1 MLTLLNHGR
10 WMALNCVTT
19 MALAI
24 VLTSGEVSPAHVAA
38 SSNPNLRVLTY
49 NVQHLPLEI
58 LNKRGSGAH
67 RVQRQV
73 EKFAHYDIVGLNEVF
88 RHARR
93 RELIDSMKQVW
104 GDDFHAV
111 MPDQDNVTLFG
122 LDSGLLLLT
131 RFPILE
137 SHTLT
142 FGNDSLIRERGPIAD
157 GYAKKGALHARIR
170 YQSLVGQIVDID
182 CFVTHLESVDAS
194 RREAQYLLLAEFIK
208 QHAGSQN
215 PVLLLGDF
223 NTSGVIAEIENRDS
237 AYWRLRGSLISIRSD
252 WSDLGEISAPSR
264 RGTANSDLPSGGD
277 RIDYIFLSNSS
288 RGTSLSP
295 KHVAVQRFPDS
306 LVGFLSDHCAVE
318 AELELK

>member
-1 MLTLLNHGR
+1 LTWFNHGR
-10 WMALNCVTT
+10 CLVLSCAATLTLAL
-19 MALAI
+19 L
-24 VLTSGEVSPAHVAA
+24 LTSGDVAPARVVATA
-38 SSNPNLRVLTY
+38 HANLRVLTY

-58 LNKRGSGAH
+58 LNKRGSGAY

-73 EKFAHYDIVGLNEVF
+73 EKFANYDIVGLNEVF

-93 RELIDSMKQVW
+93 RELIDAMKQVW
-104 GDDFHAV
+104 GDDFHFIA
-111 MPDQDNVTLFG
+111 PNQDDVTLFG

-170 YQSLVGQIVDID
+170 YQSLAGQSVDID

-194 RREAQYLLLAEFIK
+194 RREAQYSLLAEFIK

-237 AYWRLRGSLISIRSD
+237 AYWRLRKSLISIRSD
-252 WSDLGEISAPSR
+252 WADLGEFSDQSR
-264 RGTANSDLPSGGD
+264 RGTANADLPSGGD
-277 RIDYIFLSNSS
+277 RIDYIFLANP
-288 RGTSLSP
+288 SLGISLVP
-295 KHVAVQRFPDS
+295 KRAAVQRFPDP
-306 LVGFLSDHCAVE
+306 LVGFLSDHCGVE
-318 AELELK
+318 AQFELK

>member
-1 MLTLLNHGR
+1 MLTLLNHCR
-10 WMALNCVTT
+10 WMALSCVTT

-49 NVQHLPLEI
+49 NVQHLPLDI

-73 EKFAHYDIVGLNEVF
+73 EKFANYDIIALNEVF

-111 MPDQDNVTLFG
+111 MPDQEDVTVFG

-157 GYAKKGALHARIR
+157 GYAKKGELHARIGYR
-170 YQSLVGQIVDID
+170 SPAGVACDID
-182 CFVTHLESVDAS
+182 CFATHLESVDAS
-194 RREAQYLLLAEFIK
+194 KREVQYSLLSGFIK
-208 QHAGSQN
+208 KHAGPRN
-215 PVLLLGDF
+215 PILLLGDF
-223 NTSGVIAEIENRDS
+223 NTLGGAREVDDQGS
-237 AYWRLRGSLISIRSD
+237 AYSRLRKCLGAIRPG
-252 WSDLGEISAPSR
+252 WSDLGEAADSDSH
-264 RGTANSDLPSGGD
+264 GTSNSDLSSGGV
-277 RIDYIFLSNSS
+277 RIDYIFLANSNL
-288 RGTSLSP
+288 GISLVP
-295 KHVAVQRFPDS
+295 RNAAVQRFPDP
-306 LVGFLSDHCAVE
+306 LVSFLSDHCAVE
-318 AELELK
+318 AEFELK